1 MKRISLAICLLF
13 FTNLTIANAK
23 NTTYTGTLKGYT
35 AAWGFKTAKVIVE
48 DAVTGIEETY
58 LINIDS
64 TGRFTANFPLSI
76 DKECWVSFPF
86 YNSAVYFL
94 AGKTVTQHFS
104 FSPTWEVSS
113 VFEGDGSVVN
123 NDINKIRPFV
133 WNDNWDRISS
143 DIYQY
148 TPEQYKAYFLAM
160 GERKIASIDSVAKTA
175 KLSKTA
181 YDLAADNVKY
191 NTAEVLCTY
200 NYHIESA
207 YRIHNKVSFENKAPR
222 LKEVKLEPAYY
233 DFLKKIKYNRTSAL
247 SAYNYNLF
255 LKRLKLLSLIYDKAG
270 RSDYTR
276 EIKILTQLDTMEQ
289 SNKMTLQHYR
299 MLMANDAT
307 APGTMD
313 KARPDV
319 LKSLINQDIS
329 LELKLMSL
337 QDTCQIIDDNKVP
350 MTDVALA
357 RLKSKLNNDFL
368 FEPILRLN
376 NNVKKAIETS
386 KLQTGYVSNNTP
398 KVALDSVFDNIVS
411 KYKGKA
417 IFVDFWATW
426 CGPCLQGME
435 DMKSVKSDLQGQNV
449 VFVYITNPTSPET
462 TYNVMIPDIKGEHYR
477 ITADEYN
484 VISERFKINGIP
496 HYTIIDTKGKVI
508 SNGAHGVNAEQLKA
522 QLLQLAKE

>member
-13 FTNLTIANAK
+13 FTTLTIANAK

-48 DAVTGIEETY
+48 DAVTGIGETY

-94 AGKTVTQHFS
+94 AGKTVTQHFN

-123 NDINKIRPFV
+123 NDINKVRSFV
-133 WNDNWDRISS
+133 WNDNWDRIYS

-148 TPEQYKAYFLAM
+148 TPEKYKAYFLTM
-160 GERKIASIDSVAKTA
+160 QERKLASIDSVVQTTKFD
-175 KLSKTA
+175 KTA
-181 YDLAADNVKY
+181 YNLATDDVKY
-191 NTAEVLCTY
+191 NIAGLLSTY
-200 NYHIESA
+200 NHHLESA
-207 YRIHNKVSFENKAPR
+207 YRIHNKLTFESKGPK
-222 LKEVKLEPAYY
+222 LKRVKLEPAYY
-233 DFLKKIKYNRTSAL
+233 DFLQKLKYNRTLAL

-289 SNKMTLQHYR
+289 SNKLTLQHYR
-299 MLMANDAT
+299 MLMANNGT
-307 APGTMD
+307 AAGSMD
-313 KARPDV
+313 KARPEV

-357 RLKSKLNNDFL
+357 RLKSELNNDFL

-398 KVALDSVFDNIVS
+398 KVALDSVFDNIVN

-477 ITADEYN
+477 VTADEYN

>member
-13 FTNLTIANAK
+13 FTTLTIANAK
-23 NTTYTGTLKGYT
+23 NTTYTGTLKGFT

-48 DAVTGIEETY
+48 DAVTGIGETY

-76 DKECWVSFPF
+76 NKECWVSFPF
-86 YNSAVYFL
+86 YNSAIYFL
-94 AGKTVTQHFS
+94 AGKTVTQNFS

-123 NDINKIRPFV
+123 NDINKVRPFV
-133 WNDNWDRISS
+133 WNDNWDRIYS

-148 TPEQYKAYFLAM
+148 TPEQYKAYFLVM
-160 GERKIASIDSVAKTA
+160 QKRKLASIDSVAQTTKFD
-175 KLSKTA
+175 KTA
-181 YDLAADNVKY
+181 YNLATDDVKY
-191 NTAEVLCTY
+191 NIAGLLSTY
-200 NYHIESA
+200 NNHLESA
-207 YRIHNKVSFENKAPR
+207 HRIHNKLTFESKGPKLTR
-222 LKEVKLEPAYY
+222 VKLEPAYY
-233 DFLKKIKYNRTSAL
+233 DFLQKLKYNRPSAL

-255 LKRLKLLSLIYDKAG
+255 LMRLKSIDLIYDKAG
-270 RSDYTR
+270 RIDYTD
-276 EIKILTQLDTMEQ
+276 EINRLKQLDTTERDI
-289 SNKMTLQHYR
+289 KLTLQHYR
-299 MLMANDAT
+299 KSMDNNAT
-307 APGTMD
+307 VSGTVD
-313 KARPDV
+313 KARPEV

-435 DMKSVKSDLQGQNV
+435 DMKSLKSDLQGQNV

-508 SNGAHGVNAEQLKA
+508 SNGAHGVNAEQLKTK
-522 QLLQLAKE
+522 LLQLAKE